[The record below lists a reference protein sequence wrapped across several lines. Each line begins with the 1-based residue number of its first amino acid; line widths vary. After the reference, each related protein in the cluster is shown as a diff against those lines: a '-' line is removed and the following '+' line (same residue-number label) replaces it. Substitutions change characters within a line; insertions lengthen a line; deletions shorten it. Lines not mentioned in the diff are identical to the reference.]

1 MMNAL
6 VIGLV
11 IIALLGGFFAF
22 FYRSMHISETLTYSL
37 MAVIVALG
45 ISAPFLYPE
54 TMKTALVEEIQQT
67 IEQHTFDAPQSINI
81 VVPEENIAITIE
93 ESEGT
98 TIEETIVQPFIF
110 MQDSYSYVEKIGR
123 GHYNVNTSYTVDMPQ
138 PHITTTHQGETIT
151 VTQQPVQPNIHQLN
165 SMLTENVLYPT
176 LLEGELIY
184 TVPTNTN
191 VTINGK
197 SPADYAADTSESITI
212 P

>member
-6 VIGLV
+6 VIGLLM
-11 IIALLGGFFAF
+11 IALLGGFLAF
-22 FYRSMHISETLTYSL
+22 FYRSIRINEALTYSL
-37 MAVIVALG
+37 IVGIVVLG
-45 ISAPFLYPE
+45 MSAPFLYP
-54 TMKTALVEEIQQT
+54 KTTKIALVEEIQQT
-67 IEQHTFDAPQSINI
+67 IEQNTFDAPQTINI

-98 TIEETIVQPFIF
+98 TIEETIIQPFIF

-123 GHYNVNTSYTVDMPQ
+123 GHYKADIAYTVDMPQ
-138 PHITTTHQGETIT
+138 PYVTTTQKGEIIT
-151 VTQQPVQPNIHQLN
+151 VTQQSVQPNIHQLN
-165 SMLTENVLYPT
+165 TTLTEAVLYPT

-184 TVPTNTN
+184 TVPKNTN

-197 SPADYAADTSESITI
+197 SPDAYEAHDGESITI